1 MGIGGSMG
9 SIGGVSYDIL
19 INDET
24 KPGAD
29 SAIEN
34 FQRIDEQ
41 SLLTVSNLAKI
52 AAAFAA
58 LTAIS
63 ATAVTAS
70 DRVVSLERETA
81 HAAVTQG
88 KTTRE
93 MYEYVQSLSNASDSQ
108 EEVGATMNYL
118 TRTGLRM
125 SDDLESV
132 YLTMDLIG
140 DAVGQ
145 TSTAIAQELIPAFHS
160 LGLKSQDI
168 AKYADLLTYAT
179 QYSLFEIGD
188 WAAMIRR
195 NGESLLEFK
204 VPLEDT
210 IAIMARLAELG
221 VPSLKIRTIMNEA
234 FKEMG
239 ASAKIAAE
247 GEEELLKIQEKLN
260 ELQETGSK
268 TTKRYLEDVLDAGND
283 MGKIRQLTK
292 EHNRQ
297 VEDDANEKKKL
308 LKEQADLQDKIDAA
322 KKAPIPTLPEAV
334 AKGLPELTNVK
345 DLTDFIETAK
355 IESKEKAEKF
365 APAGGIVT
373 GTQIAGYNMDQLMQ
387 NTIGKN
393 IDAQTAASMKHLS
406 DVSGAM
412 TAAVSVLAI
421 IQGLSAV
428 TAASTSATAIASG
441 ATTGGSMLSG
451 MQTLLGGSSLAGI
464 GAAGA
469 LSVSAGLG
477 VGLVGVSAMETL
489 GITSLG
495 EDITA
500 GFGRKGKKTG
510 LIENL
515 GAGFGTGLGLGF
527 ERDEVMSYLR
537 ANLGTLEERNRWL
550 TEGRITQ
557 SDRDKYGS
565 AFPSIKEYAEGGLV
579 PGAPG
584 QSQLAIVHGGETISP
599 AGRSGDLIINLNG
612 TEILRVPNVISGLSK
627 AERIQKGIRT
637 AQ

>member
-24 KPGAD
+24 KAGAD

-41 SLLTVSNLAKI
+41 SVLTVSNLAKI

-63 ATAVTAS
+63 STAVTAS

-88 KTTRE
+88 VSTRA
-93 MYEYVQSLSNASDSQ
+93 MYEYVQSLSNADDTQ
-108 EEVGATMNYL
+108 DEVAATMSYL

-125 SDDLESV
+125 SDDLGSV
-132 YLTMDLIG
+132 YETMDLIG
-140 DAVGQ
+140 DATKT

-179 QYSLFEIGD
+179 QYSLFEISD
-188 WAAMIRR
+188 WAMLIRR
-195 NGESLLEFK
+195 NGESLMEFH

-221 VPSLKIRTIMNEA
+221 VPQRKVLTIMNEA

-247 GEEELLKIQEKLN
+247 GEEELVKIQEKLN

-268 TTKRYLEDVLDAGND
+268 TTKRYLEDILDAGND

-308 LKEQADLQDKIDAA
+308 LKEQADLQAKVDAA
-322 KKAPIPTLPEAV
+322 KSAPTPTLPAAL
-334 AKGLPELTNVK
+334 AKVLPELVTEK
-345 DLTDFIETAK
+345 DLTDFIAK
-355 IESKEKAEKF
+355 AKTESVGKAGEY
-365 APAGGIVT
+365 APAGEIVT
-373 GTQIAGYNMDQLMQ
+373 GTEIAKYNMDQLMQ
-387 NTIGKN
+387 NTIGKG
-393 IDAQTAASMKHLS
+393 IDANTAASMVHLR
-406 DVSGAM
+406 DISGAM
-412 TAAVSVLAI
+412 TAAVSALAI

-441 ATTGGSMLSG
+441 ATTGTSMLSG
-451 MQTLLGGSSLAGI
+451 MNALLGGTSLAGI

-469 LSVSAGLG
+469 LSVGAGLG
-477 VGLVGVSAMETL
+477 VGALGVYGLEK
-489 GITSLG
+489 
-495 EDITA
+495 A
-500 GFGRKGKKTG
+500 G
-510 LIENL
+510 L
-515 GAGFGTGLGLGF
+515 LGLTGKGAVRSAGGTF
-527 ERDEVMSYLR
+527 MDILTGDVGNAYLAEYLR
-537 ANLGTLEERNRWL
+537 THNGQYPPGYNPKASNMEEY
-550 TEGRITQ
+550 
-557 SDRDKYGS
+557 D
-565 AFPSIKEYAEGGLV
+565 EGGLV
-579 PGAPG
+579 PGAQG
-584 QSQLAIVHGGETISP
+584 QPQLAIVHGGETVVP